1 MNNSILDPFKKSD
14 WFNPSDLS
22 AKQAKAI
29 FEGKPK
35 PKLSTEYWDTTYL
48 DALSSNSEPIHTF
61 GMPDM
66 AKNRRIY
73 DNFQLKTMGAI
84 KRKEPEPEQTQES
97 PSKEIIN
104 ALVFVVFIA
113 ISIIAI
119 YNAYLSHKN
128 PDQST
133 SFQTVCFYS
142 VIFAFGMLCGQL
154 LLWSVGLIN
163 GDYDDWL
170 KQNID
175 PYLLKIKSWLNRRNE
190 Q

>member
-14 WFNPSDLS
+14 WFHPSDL
-22 AKQAKAI
+22 ANKQAKAI

-35 PKLSTEYWDTTYL
+35 PKLSTEYWDITYL
-48 DALSSNSEPIHTF
+48 DALSSNSEPMETI
-61 GMPDM
+61 
-66 AKNRRIY
+66 KN
-73 DNFQLKTMGAI
+73 
-84 KRKEPEPEQTQES
+84 KEPEQNQES
-97 PSKEIIN
+97 PSKEIIS
-104 ALVFVVFIA
+104 ALAFVVFIA

-133 SFQTVCFYS
+133 SFQTVCYWS

-154 LLWSVGLIN
+154 LFWSAGLIN

-175 PYLLKIKSWLNRRNE
+175 PHILKIKSWLNRRNE